1 MSGNSLFIDTNI
13 ALYLLN
19 QDDTIAELLDGQD
32 VYISF
37 ITELELLGYK
47 KLTDTDRKRIESF
60 ISDCIVIDINEEI
73 KRNVIPLR
81 NAYSIK
87 LPDAIV
93 ASTAIYLG
101 LPLVT
106 ADKGF
111 QKIEELSLIIYEV
124 NS

>member
-13 ALYLLN
+13 ALYLLAK
-19 QDDTIAELLDGQD
+19 DETLAELLDGRD

-47 KLTDTDRKRIESF
+47 DIAQEDKKRLESF
-60 ISDCIVIDINEEI
+60 ISDCIVIDINSEI
-73 KRNVIPLR
+73 KRNVIQLR
-81 NAYSIK
+81 SLHTIK
-87 LPDAIV
+87 LPDAII
-93 ASTAIYLG
+93 ASTALYLG

-111 QKIEELSLIIYEV
+111 QKLEELALIIYEV

>member
-13 ALYLLN
+13 AMYLLA
-19 QDDTIAELLDGQD
+19 QDDTIAELLDGRE

-47 KLTDTDRKRIESF
+47 SLTDTERKRIESF
-60 ISDCIVIDINEEI
+60 ISDCIVIDINGEI
-73 KRNVIPLR
+73 KRNVIALR
-81 NAYSIK
+81 NSYSIK
-87 LPDAIV
+87 LPDCIV

-111 QKIEELSLIIYEV
+111 QKIQELSLIIYEL
-124 NS
+124 NT

>member
-1 MSGNSLFIDTNI
+1 MSGNSLLIDTNI
-13 ALYLLN
+13 AFYLLS

-32 VYISF
+32 IYLSF
-37 ITELELLGYK
+37 VSELELLGYK
-47 KLTDTDRKRIESF
+47 YLTETDRKRIEAF
-60 ISDCIVIDINEEI
+60 ISDCIIIDINEEI
-73 KRNVIPLR
+73 KRNAINLR
-81 NAYSIK
+81 STYSIK

-93 ASTAIYLG
+93 ASTALYLG

-111 QKIEELSLIIYEV
+111 QKIQELILIIYEV